1 MKKILLIITALCL
14 CVSLQ
19 AQRHIIYSQDIAS
32 LQVVAGVRWQE
43 LPIIR
48 LGGPEVINISFD
60 ELSHTYQRYTYRVT
74 HLEADFMESDGLFTS
89 DYLAGLGNLTIE
101 DAEESINTYQL
112 YTHYKLQIPN
122 EDCRITMSG
131 NYRLD
136 VIDDNGDSDTPV
148 LSVFFMVYEDKVPV
162 GLSYSDNTDID
173 VRKNH
178 HQVTL
183 NVDYSRLGATDPR
196 RQIKGYVLQ
205 NMRWDN
211 AVYLPEA
218 PIINQ
223 KMLRWEHCRKLIFD
237 AGNEYHKFE
246 MLDIHRNSLNVE
258 NNSWDGE
265 NWHTI
270 LWPDLD
276 RPNYV
281 YDEAPKG
288 AFYIRNSD
296 NRENDVTSDYVLVH
310 FILKP
315 KQPGPF
321 PYPLYVNGMWT
332 NDLFLEKY
340 EMHYDYARKMYEA
353 IVPLKYG
360 YYSYQYLMLK
370 PDGTTAIP
378 PTEGSFYETRN
389 KYNALIYYKSNTDRA
404 DRLVGIF

>member
-1 MKKILLIITALCL
+1 M
-14 CVSLQ
+14 Q
-19 AQRHIIYSQDIAS
+19 AQRHIIYSPDIAS
-32 LQVVAGVRWQE
+32 LQVVAGIRWMDM
-43 LPIIR
+43 PIIR
-48 LGGPEVINISFD
+48 LGGPEVINIDFD
-60 ELSHTYQRYTYRVT
+60 ELSHTYHRYRYELI
-74 HLEADFMESDGLFTS
+74 HLEADFTESDGLFPS
-89 DYLAGLGNLTIE
+89 DYMQGTGYLTI
-101 DAEESINTYQL
+101 DDYDESINTYQL
-112 YTHYKLQIPN
+112 YTHYSLQIPN
-122 EDCRITMSG
+122 RECRITMSG

-136 VIDDNGDSDTPV
+136 IYDDNGSSDTPV
-148 LSVFFMVYEDKVPV
+148 MKIFFMVFEDRVPIS
-162 GLSYSDNTDID
+162 LSYSDNTDID

-183 NVDYSRLGATDPR
+183 SIDYTRLGATDPR

-223 KMLRWEHCRKLIFD
+223 KMLKWEHCRPLIFE

-246 MLDIHRNSLNVE
+246 ILDIHRNSLNVE

-265 NWHTI
+265 KWHTI
-270 LWPDLD
+270 LWPDVD
-276 RPNYV
+276 RPSYV

-296 NRENDVTSDYVLVH
+296 NRENDITSDYVQVH

-315 KQPGPF
+315 RNQQPF
-321 PYPLYVNGMWT
+321 PYPVYVNGIWT

-340 EMHYDYARKMYEA
+340 RMEFDYERKMYEA
-353 IVPLKYG
+353 IIPLKYG
-360 YYSYQYLMLK
+360 YYSYQYLMLT
-370 PDGTTAIP
+370 PDGRTLIP

-389 KYNALIYYKSNTDRA
+389 IYNALIYYKSNTDRA
-404 DRLVGIF
+404 DRLVGVF

>member
-1 MKKILLIITALCL
+1 MTTICL
-14 CVSLQ
+14 CASIQ
-19 AQRHIIYSQDIAS
+19 AQRHIIYSPDIAS
-32 LQVVAGVRWQE
+32 LQVVAGIRWQE

-48 LGGPEVINISFD
+48 LGGHEAINISFD
-60 ELSHTYQRYTYRVT
+60 ELSHTYQRYTYRII

-89 DYLAGLGNLTIE
+89 DYLAGLNGSLTIE

-112 YTHYKLQIPN
+112 YTHYRLQIPN

-136 VIDDNGDSDTPV
+136 VIDDNGDGDTPV

-183 NVDYSRLGATDPR
+183 NIDYSRLGATDPR

-223 KMLRWEHCRKLIFD
+223 KMLKWEHCRKLIFD

-265 NWHTI
+265 KWHTI
-270 LWPDLD
+270 LWPDID
-276 RPNYV
+276 RPTYV

-296 NRENDVTSDYVLVH
+296 NRENDITSDYVLVH

-321 PYPLYVNGMWT
+321 PYLCPQDVRSHCAAEIRILFIPVSHAQTRRHHSNT
-332 NDLFLEKY
+332 THRRLFLRDTE
-340 EMHYDYARKMYEA
+340 H
-353 IVPLKYG
+353 VQCP
-360 YYSYQYLMLK
+360 YLL
-370 PDGTTAIP
+370 
-378 PTEGSFYETRN
+378 
-389 KYNALIYYKSNTDRA
+389 
-404 DRLVGIF
+404 